1 MQKLMQKFLSIS
13 NKSFFWLLLILL
25 VFVPLYPKFPLLNI
39 QGTFVAIRI
48 EDLLVAATMLWW
60 GSYILFAGLSKKML
74 QDKLN
79 QALLLFFFI
88 GAVSLFSAIFLTNT
102 ISWHLGV
109 LHWLR
114 RIEFMMLL
122 PFAAYAIKSKRQL
135 FVAVAVLFIVA
146 FTVNVYALG
155 QEFLDWPV
163 VSTGNSEFSKG
174 QILRLTPDARVNST
188 FAGHYDLAVFLVL
201 IITIATALIF
211 SLKKVLFNLWLAIL
225 SGLSF
230 FVLVMTAARLSFVAM
245 AVGVGISLLLT
256 RKKIFILLMGLFMVG
271 ALIYPS
277 QLRDRF
283 VSTITINLQKNGE
296 RYTAED
302 KEQKLRSKLNIPTLM
317 VNTSSQSA
325 QPKFESTSSG
335 IASDITPGE
344 PTDPTQ
350 LGVYR
355 SFAIRLDQEWPRA
368 IRAFIKNPFLGS
380 GYSSLGLAT
389 DNDFLRSLGE
399 VGLLGTIAFV
409 LIFVEVIKRLQKAYR
424 VKDLFLKY
432 FSAGVLAVVIAF
444 IVNGIFIDV
453 FEASKIAAIFWII
466 LGMGLAIRNFSNE

>member
-1 MQKLMQKFLSIS
+1 
-13 NKSFFWLLLILL
+13 
-25 VFVPLYPKFPLLNI
+25 
-39 QGTFVAIRI
+39 
-48 EDLLVAATMLWW
+48 
-60 GSYILFAGLSKKML
+60 
-74 QDKLN
+74 
-79 QALLLFFFI
+79 
-88 GAVSLFSAIFLTNT
+88 
-102 ISWHLGV
+102 
-109 LHWLR
+109 
-114 RIEFMMLL
+114 
-122 PFAAYAIKSKRQL
+122 
-135 FVAVAVLFIVA
+135 VAVLFIVA

-399 VGLLGTIAFV
+399 VGLLVTIAFV